1 MLSYDTRVAILTL
14 HSKNAGIRAIAR
26 VLKVSRAA
34 VQRVIEQGTAD
45 VPTVARTEQL
55 SAEIDRIREL
65 YASCQGNLVRV
76 REELQVSGIK
86 VAYATLTA
94 FCRRHEIGAVP
105 KQVVGTYEFVPGEEM
120 QHDTSPHHPII
131 AGSPRLVQCA
141 SLVLC
146 YSRMVFAQVYPK
158 FNRFWCKVFL
168 VESIQYFEGAAQRCM
183 LDNSSIIIA
192 HGTGKSAVP
201 APEMA
206 ALGLDFGFEFA
217 AHELGDANRSARVER
232 NFDFIERNFYAGR
245 TFSDIA
251 DCNRQMRRWCDKVNE
266 TYKRSLRA
274 APRELFAVEK
284 PALRPLPLH
293 IREPNEVAHRTVD
306 TLGFVTLHTNSY
318 SAPLKLLDRP
328 IDIIAT
334 KDRVRLFDGH
344 RLVCEHIREEDGAG
358 QRKTLPEHKEERRH
372 QRPLKSSPCPHEEEL
387 ITVAP
392 ELGELTRHLKSRHPG
407 RAVRA
412 LRRLHQLYLDYPTDQ
427 LCAAIRRALDH
438 GLYDLGRI
446 ESMVLSSLSG
456 SFFRESQDLWVDS
469 PASDSEDDPQILPSS
484 PNPSE
489 QSDHVEQDAP
499 QCPSNDTDKQR

>member
-14 HSKNAGIRAIAR
+14 HSKNTGIRAIAR
-26 VLKVSRAA
+26 TLRVSRAA

-45 VPTVARTEQL
+45 APTIARTEQL

-65 YASCQGNLVRV
+65 HASCQGNLVRV
-76 REELQVSGIK
+76 HEELAVAGIK
-86 VAYATLTA
+86 IAYTTLTA
-94 FCRRHEIGAVP
+94 FCRRHEIGTVP
-105 KQVVGTYEFVPGEEM
+105 KQVVGSYQFFPGEEM
-120 QHDTSPHHPII
+120 QHDTSPHRPMI
-131 AGSPRLVQCA
+131 AGKPRLVQCA

-168 VESIQYFEGAAQRCM
+168 VDAIQYFEGAAGRCM

-192 HGTGKSAVP
+192 HGTGKNAVP

-206 ALGLDFGFEFA
+206 ALGADFGFEFA

-232 NFDFIERNFYAGR
+232 NFDFIESNFYVGR
-245 TFSDIA
+245 NFSDIV
-251 DCNRQMRRWCDKVNE
+251 DCNRQMRAWCDKVNE

-284 PALRPLPLH
+284 PALRRLPLH
-293 IREPNEVAHRTVD
+293 TREPNEVAHRTVD
-306 TLGFVTLHTNSY
+306 ALGFVTLHTNSY

-328 IDIIAT
+328 VDIIAT

-358 QRKTLPEHKEERRH
+358 QRKILPEHKEERRQ

-387 ITVAP
+387 NTVAP
-392 ELGELTRHLKSRHPG
+392 EFAELTRHLKSRHPG

-427 LCAAIRRALDH
+427 LRAAIRRALDH

-446 ESMVLSSLSG
+446 EAMVLSSLSG
-456 SFFRESQDLWVDS
+456 SFFRESQDLWLDES
-469 PASDSEDDPQILPSS
+469 TPSDPEEDEQIQSES

-489 QSDHVEQDAP
+489 QSNHAEQTATR
-499 QCPSNDTDKQR
+499 CSFNDTTE